1 MVQTAQE
8 TALPLK
14 TILTYFDI
22 AKNGRFTP
30 LDRCFFDAFLPKI
43 CAERPVF
50 TISIPS
56 AEALV
61 FYRVTSNAFGG
72 WPAHHVF
79 HACLNAIST
88 EETMLWGERIAQFRT
103 DERIFL
109 RNAAS

>member
-30 LDRCFFDAFLPKI
+30 LDRCFFGAFLPKI
-43 CAERPVF
+43 CAKRPVF

-56 AEALV
+56 AEALAHGV
-61 FYRVTSNAFGG
+61 TPWRSRAVLMKIRTFIKTGNPTLWQGTTVRSSLNFYS
-72 WPAHHVF
+72 
-79 HACLNAIST
+79 
-88 EETMLWGERIAQFRT
+88 
-103 DERIFL
+103 
-109 RNAAS
+109 